1 MARKRA
7 NNEGSIWKEGKSWR
21 AAVTLDG
28 RRISRSFQ
36 SQQECRAWIHD
47 MQSQIVRG
55 MTYASAQLTLK
66 SFLQQW
72 LDTHKLT
79 LGPKTAPRY
88 EQITRDYILPALGEI
103 KISDLRLDVVEAHY
117 QSLTK
122 MGLSSRSVRFAHM
135 ILHKS
140 LNDAI
145 RRGYLSRNPV
155 QGAILPRKD
164 QKEMQIL
171 DEDEVMRFLI
181 VVQDNRREG
190 LYNLAV
196 KTGMRQGELLA
207 LKWSDLDWKRSKIR
221 VQRQVQRI
229 PGKGMLFRAPKTRS
243 SRRTIQLGE
252 HTLDT
257 LRNQRAR
264 LEIEKAVAGDRW
276 QEHNLIF
283 PSTVGTPMGASNL
296 LKDFKKQLERAK
308 LREIRF
314 HDLRHTAASLMLN
327 HGIPVL
333 VVSKILG
340 HSKTSTTLDV
350 YGHLIPVMQ
359 EEAARIMDEVITPI
373 PVDLG
378 GNIEEEMIDIDPRCT
393 SVARQSKNLP

>member
-1 MARKRA
+1 
-7 NNEGSIWKEGKSWR
+7 
-21 AAVTLDG
+21 
-28 RRISRSFQ
+28 
-36 SQQECRAWIHD
+36 
-47 MQSQIVRG
+47 
-55 MTYASAQLTLK
+55 
-66 SFLQQW
+66 
-72 LDTHKLT
+72 
-79 LGPKTAPRY
+79 
-88 EQITRDYILPALGEI
+88 
-103 KISDLRLDVVEAHY
+103 
-117 QSLTK
+117 
-122 MGLSSRSVRFAHM
+122 
-135 ILHKS
+135 
-140 LNDAI
+140 
-145 RRGYLSRNPV
+145 
-155 QGAILPRKD
+155 
-164 QKEMQIL
+164 
-171 DEDEVMRFLI
+171 
-181 VVQDNRREG
+181 
-190 LYNLAV
+190 
-196 KTGMRQGELLA
+196 
-207 LKWSDLDWKRSKIR
+207 
-221 VQRQVQRI
+221 
-229 PGKGMLFRAPKTRS
+229 
-243 SRRTIQLGE
+243 
-252 HTLDT
+252 